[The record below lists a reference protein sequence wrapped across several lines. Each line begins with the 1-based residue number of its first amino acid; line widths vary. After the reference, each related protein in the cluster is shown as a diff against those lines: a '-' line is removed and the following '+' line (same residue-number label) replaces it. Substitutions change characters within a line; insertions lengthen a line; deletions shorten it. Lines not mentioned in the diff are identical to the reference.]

1 MHKCKYSLRQLYNG
15 VLFFLTF
22 VIIYMCA
29 LATYMTI
36 LKLCAITF
44 NTGFLQRLWCKS
56 EIKIFLNGKEE
67 TNLK

>member
-1 MHKCKYSLRQLYNG
+1 
-15 VLFFLTF
+15 
-22 VIIYMCA
+22 MCA

-44 NTGFLQRLWCKS
+44 NTGFLQRLWYKS

-67 TNLK
+67 INLK

>member
-36 LKLCAITF
+36 LKF
-44 NTGFLQRLWCKS
+44 NTGFLQRLWFKS
-56 EIKIFLNGKEE
+56 EIKMFLNGKEE